1 VAPPFC
7 FTGLSDSSTIQN
19 NFGTA
24 ANLGITPGL
33 PSNLTGVPFVNISGG
48 ASFGNN
54 FEGFLPQVGNS
65 FQWTDELSWVKGNH
79 TFKFGLDARR
89 ARFDQFYYFDLNGEY
104 TFDNSGPN
112 AIVPGDG
119 DNYAEYLL
127 GLADGYTQGSGQRED
142 IRSTAIYP
150 FFQDS
155 WKVRSNLTLN
165 YGLRWEFT
173 PPPTDISGH
182 VETFRPG
189 QNSTVYPCGI
199 TTSASYWTSNY
210 PQIGTPTCKN
220 TGTEPT
226 GLVVPGDPGVPAGM
240 TSTYY
245 KAFAP
250 RFGLA
255 YSPNFTSGLLE
266 KLFGSNGKTSIRTGW
281 GLFYNPIEELV
292 LAQFGAEPPFGGSSS
307 LSDVF
312 FNTPFV
318 NQGDFQTPNPFGGII
333 TPTKGAPTDLSLFR
347 PILLYGEFQPHL
359 RSQYTSQYNLT
370 IQREL
375 SNSMMFQIGY
385 VGSEGHR
392 LLASH
397 DINPSTPQTCLDIM
411 SLAAVNSANV
421 TSFGSQANCGPTAE
435 DTQYIIS
442 PSAVAP
448 AGGFHVPYG
457 PNGPTVIPAGTPIS
471 SVAPNGLNLVGLRPY
486 SSPNCN
492 PYTGTECPVDG
503 VPVFTDI
510 FAEDTIANSTY
521 NALEMMLQK
530 RFSHGLQFQ
539 AAYTFSKSIDD
550 GSTFEET
557 LNPFNFNASRA
568 LSIFNSKQRFV
579 ISYDWELPIR
589 KYQGFAGRV
598 LDDWEI
604 SGITQFQ
611 SGFPVRL
618 NTEDDTELINSLFFL
633 GTEAPSLNGPLQILN
648 PKTNGGFYL
657 NYNQFSDPPLG
668 QFNNGTQRTI
678 CCGPGLADWDFSV
691 HKKIPFSETRYVQFR
706 AEIFNVFNR
715 TNFSNPDGGYSDGP
729 TEFGK
734 ITSAGDPRLLQFA
747 LKYFF

>member
-1 VAPPFC
+1 
-7 FTGLSDSSTIQN
+7 
-19 NFGTA
+19 
-24 ANLGITPGL
+24 
-33 PSNLTGVPFVNISGG
+33 
-48 ASFGNN
+48 
-54 FEGFLPQVGNS
+54 
-65 FQWTDELSWVKGNH
+65 VKGNH
-79 TFKFGLDARR
+79 TFKFGVDVRR
-89 ARFDQFYYFDLNGEY
+89 ARFDQYYYFDVNGEF

-119 DNYAEYLL
+119 DQYAEFLL

-142 IRSTAIYP
+142 VRSTAVYP
-150 FFQDS
+150 FVQDS
-155 WKVRSNLTLN
+155 WKIKPNLTLN
-165 YGLRWEFT
+165 YGFRWEFT

-199 TTSASYWTSNY
+199 TNSTSYWQGLGVAN
-210 PQIGTPTCKN
+210 PTCAN
-220 TGTEPT
+220 TGSAPT

-250 RFGLA
+250 RIGLA
-255 YSPNFTSGLLE
+255 YSPNFSSGPLA
-266 KLFGSNGKTSIRTGW
+266 KLFGSSGKTSIRTGW

-333 TPTKGAPTDLSLFR
+333 TPTKGQPTDLSLFR
-347 PILLYGEFQPHL
+347 PILLFGEFQPHL
-359 RSQYTSQYNLT
+359 RTQYTSQYNLT

-375 SNSMMFQIGY
+375 SNSLMFQIGY

-397 DINPSTPQTCLDIM
+397 DINPSNPQTCLDII
-411 SLAAVNSANV
+411 SIANAHPANVNS
-421 TSFGSQANCGPTAE
+421 FGAQATCGPTAE
-435 DTQYIIS
+435 DTQWS
-442 PSAVAP
+442 VTVPS
-448 AGGFHVPYG
+448 GFPFHM
-457 PNGPTVIPAGTPIS
+457 PNGTVL
-471 SVAPNGLNLVGLRPY
+471 NGSGQTINLVGLRPY

-492 PYTGTECPVDG
+492 PLSTAFAPGTGCPVDG

-611 SGFPVRL
+611 SGFPIRL
-618 NTEDDTELINSLFFL
+618 NTEDDNELINSLFFL

-691 HKKIPFSETRYVQFR
+691 HKKIAFSENRYFQFR

-729 TEFGK
+729 TAFGK